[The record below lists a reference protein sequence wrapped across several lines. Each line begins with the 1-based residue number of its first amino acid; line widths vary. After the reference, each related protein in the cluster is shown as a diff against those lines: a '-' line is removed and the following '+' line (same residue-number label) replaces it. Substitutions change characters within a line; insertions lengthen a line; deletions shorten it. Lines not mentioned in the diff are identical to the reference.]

1 MPTDTAH
8 GLSHYL
14 EQTPADLEPQI
25 LGMGTWTKVREIT
38 ISSGY
43 FQLLPKILLLLVDPD
58 VPYSVVKPA
67 WGTEVI
73 LSYAGDVLGLFPSP
87 ASRSVS
93 LLSLCG
99 NN

>member
-1 MPTDTAH
+1 MSKSRVSILCPSLTSSFCM
-8 GLSHYL
+8 SHN
-14 EQTPADLEPQI
+14 
-25 LGMGTWTKVREIT
+25 V
-38 ISSGY
+38 
-43 FQLLPKILLLLVDPD
+43 LLLVDTD